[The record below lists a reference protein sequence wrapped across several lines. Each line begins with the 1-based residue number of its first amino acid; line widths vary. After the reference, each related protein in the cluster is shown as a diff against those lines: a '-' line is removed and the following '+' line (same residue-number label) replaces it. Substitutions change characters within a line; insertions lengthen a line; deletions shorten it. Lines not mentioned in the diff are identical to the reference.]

1 MFLCITEFLYSLT
14 GYTGQ
19 SYSDDLHCYQKGN
32 YGCKP
37 FCKNQ
42 RDNYRRNSFTTLE
55 AAREEEEEDFEKEP
69 SAALTELFHGFLAI
83 GTLGRE
89 PFNVDPSTPTFSISM
104 DHIAEKETQVTENE
118 LRLINDELEKV
129 LGGDDSCNA
138 SSGRNSHVSAGRIS
152 HCSTITLSGKPVES
166 GEVYGNGAIVCP
178 LQSYLLGSAI
188 GLQETAPLTKREQRT
203 SLGELFQKTKQTE
216 ENSGTKQERGE
227 RRVEK
232 GSDKSTVHVAK
243 KMLKRRAQFHASSRS
258 SRETS
263 IYSAAADTK
272 LHKVRISI

>member
-1 MFLCITEFLYSLT
+1 MYSLT

-69 SAALTELFHGFLAI
+69 SVALTELFHGFLAI